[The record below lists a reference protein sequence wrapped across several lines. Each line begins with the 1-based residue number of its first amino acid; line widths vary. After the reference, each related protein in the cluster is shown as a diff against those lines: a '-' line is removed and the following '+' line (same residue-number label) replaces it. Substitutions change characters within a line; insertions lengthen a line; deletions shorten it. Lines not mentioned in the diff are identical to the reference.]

1 MKIDIGCGPN
11 KRAGYIGIDIAPAP
25 GVDHVIDVERERLPF
40 EDGSV
45 DYVFSNHAF
54 EHIHSPQNIL
64 REIVRVCRHG
74 ATVEIWTPYLK
85 SNDAFVLGHFQFYN
99 ETIWKHICFE
109 YDGFYFGGQQ
119 GRFELKKYHYV
130 LFPGIEARLAG
141 MNIPFD
147 FALDHM
153 FNIALEFGAF
163 IQVDKERHEA
173 VRPQIPEVW
182 VSQLGRESPRRVF

>member
-1 MKIDIGCGPN
+1 MRIDIGCGAN
-11 KRAGYIGIDIAPAP
+11 KREGFIGIDIAPAP
-25 GVDHVIDVERERLPF
+25 GVDHVIDIERQPLPF

-54 EHIHSPQNIL
+54 EHIHNPRNIL
-64 REIVRVCRHG
+64 QEIVRVCRHG

-85 SNDAFVLGHFQFYN
+85 SNDAFVLGHYQFYN
-99 ETIWKHICFE
+99 ETIWKHICYE
-109 YDGFYFGGQQ
+109 HDGFYFKDSA

-130 LFPGIEARLAG
+130 LFPGIEQRLAE
-141 MNIPFD
+141 MRIPFD

-163 IQVDKERHEA
+163 IEIDKTRNDA
-173 VRPQIPEVW
+173 LRPQVPEVW
-182 VSQLGRESPRRVF
+182 VSHTRHGEQRRVA